1 VWGVGELLRHVNAVL
16 AGALGTV
23 VVRGELSGTKV
34 AASGHRYFQLKDADG
49 TISCAL
55 WAQRA
60 DRLRFKLTDGLAV
73 VMHGQLEVYPPRGS
87 LQLIVSE
94 VIPEGIGEL
103 QLAFEQLKAKLA
115 AEGLF
120 AAERKR
126 PLPALPQR
134 LGLVTSSSGAAVR
147 DVLKVLSRW
156 EHLSVLLYPVRV
168 QGRGAEGEIARALRY
183 LARSGRVDVL
193 LVVRGGGSLEDL
205 WAFNEEMVARAIAA
219 SEVPVIS
226 GVGHEVDFTIA
237 DFVADVRAA
246 TPTQAA
252 EMVVGRLEEQERRVG
267 QAESV
272 LATVLARRLD
282 RAQLRLRALEGAH
295 GLARLPQRVAELRAH
310 LSHLSALPQRLRALL
325 AGRTRRT
332 DAATARLFHWPVR
345 VGAPR
350 RRELVTVKLAVA
362 AERLRSLLRHRA
374 QELSSSERALTA
386 LSPRRVLERGY
397 SITTREGEAAPLRD
411 ATAVAAGERLVT
423 TLARGDVRSLVV
435 GGRAG
440 TQGELF
446 ETGGQGS
453 GIRGQGEG
461 ATGRTGRTVLPA
473 DEGVPVPG
481 SLTPDP
487 EAGGDR

>member
-1 VWGVGELLRHVNAVL
+1 MTARVWGVGELLRHVNTVL
-16 AGALGTV
+16 AGSIGSV
-23 VVRGELSGTKV
+23 VLRGELSGVKV
-34 AASGHRYFQLKDADG
+34 AASGHRYFQVKDADG

-55 WAQRA
+55 WAQRG
-60 DRLRFKLTDGLAV
+60 DRLRFKLADGLAV
-73 VMHGQLEVYPPRGS
+73 VLHGTLEVYPQRGS
-87 LQLIVSE
+87 LQLIVAE

-120 AAERKR
+120 APERKR

-134 LGLVTSSSGAAVR
+134 LGLVTSASGAAVR

-156 EHLSVLLYPVRV
+156 ERLTVLLYPVRV
-168 QGRGAEGEIARALRY
+168 QGRGAEGEIARAVRY
-183 LARSGRVDVL
+183 LGRSGRVDVV

-205 WAFNEEMVARAIAA
+205 WAFNEEVVARSIATA
-219 SEVPVIS
+219 EVPVIS

-252 EMVVGRLEEQERRVG
+252 EMVVGRLEEQERRVE

-272 LATVLARRLD
+272 LETVLARRLD

-325 AGRTRRT
+325 AGRARRH

-362 AERLRSLLRHRA
+362 AERLRSLLRHRG
-374 QELSSSERALTA
+374 QELASGERALTA

-397 SITTREGEAAPLRD
+397 SITSREGEVAPLRD
-411 ATAVAAGERLVT
+411 AAAVAPGERLVT
-423 TLARGDVRSLVV
+423 TLAAGQIRSLVV
-435 GGRAG
+435 GGRSG
-440 TQGELF
+440 TQGDLF
-446 ETGGQGS
+446 
-453 GIRGQGEG
+453 
-461 ATGRTGRTVLPA
+461 
-473 DEGVPVPG
+473 DER
-481 SLTPDP
+481 DP
-487 EAGGDR
+487 

>member
-1 VWGVGELLRHVNAVL
+1 VGELLRHVNSVL
-16 AGALGTV
+16 AGAIGAV
-23 VVRGELSGTKV
+23 VVRGEVSGVKV

-49 TISCAL
+49 TVACAL

-73 VMHGQLEVYPPRGS
+73 VLHGALEVYPPRGS

-94 VIPEGIGEL
+94 VMPEGIGEL

-156 EHLSVLLYPVRV
+156 ERLAVLLYPVRV
-168 QGRGAEGEIARALRY
+168 QGRGSEGEIARAVRW
-183 LARSGRVDVL
+183 LARSGRVDVV

-252 EMVVGRLEEQERRVG
+252 EMIVARLEEQERRVE
-267 QAESV
+267 QAAAV
-272 LATVLARRLD
+272 LRTALVRRLE
-282 RAQLRLRALEGAH
+282 RARLRLRGLQGAH

-310 LSHLSALPQRLRALL
+310 LGHLSALPRRLRALL
-325 AGRTRRT
+325 AGRVRRAET
-332 DAATARLFHWPVR
+332 AAARLYHWPVR
-345 VGAPR
+345 LGAPR
-350 RRELVTVKLAVA
+350 RCELVTVKLAIA
-362 AERLRSLLRHRA
+362 AERLRSLLRHRG
-374 QELSSSERALTA
+374 QELGSAERALTA

-397 SITTREGEAAPLRD
+397 SITTREGGAAPLRD
-411 ATAVAAGERLVT
+411 AAAVAPGERLVT
-423 TLARGDVRSLVV
+423 TLAAGQVRSLVV
-435 GGRAG
+435 GGAG
-440 TQGELF
+440 TQGDLF
-446 ETGGQGS
+446 AERGRGAGDRRPGEDGAGSQGHGDS
-453 GIRGQGEG
+453 
-461 ATGRTGRTVLPA
+461 L
-473 DEGVPVPG
+473 PG
-481 SLTPDP
+481 SRSPVTGL
-487 EAGGDR
+487 GGGE